1 MNRVLE
7 AYRAGRPSV
16 GTFTH
21 MRSSVAVEAL
31 GTAGL
36 DFVILDTEHCVQNP
50 ETLADCITAA
60 DAAGLDALV
69 RIHSVT
75 REAVL
80 HPLDL
85 GAKGLIVPAV
95 ETVEEVERLVRFAK
109 FPPVGN
115 RGFCPT
121 RDGLWGYDEAS
132 LAGAGVYMDR
142 SNRETL
148 LIPQCETAGCL
159 AHIEEIA
166 AMEGVDGIFVGPLDL
181 SIALGCPMELDAPPM
196 RQALER
202 VVAACKAAGKLTMIF
217 CGDAATAKRRLAAGF
232 DSAALG
238 LDVLA
243 LIQTYRAMAEEV
255 RG

>member
-95 ETVEEVERLVRFAK
+95 ETVEEVERLVRYAK

-243 LIQTYRAMAEEV
+243 LIQTYQAMAEEV

>member
-1 MNRVLE
+1 MNRVL
-7 AYRAGRPSV
+7 AKYRAGEASV

-21 MRSSVAVEAL
+21 MRGPVAVEAL

-36 DFVILDTEHCVQNP
+36 DYVILDTEHCVLNP
-50 ETLADCITAA
+50 ETLADCVTAA
-60 DAAGLDALV
+60 DTAGLDALV
-69 RIHSVT
+69 RIHSIT

-109 FPPVGN
+109 FPPVGH

-121 RDGLWGYDEAS
+121 RDGLWGFDGDS
-132 LAGAGVYMDR
+132 QAGADVYMAR

-159 AHIEEIA
+159 ENIEAIA

-181 SIALGCPMELDAPPM
+181 SIALGCPMELDNPRM

-217 CGDAATAKRRLAAGF
+217 CGDAATARSRLAEGF
-232 DSAALG
+232 SSAAVS
-238 LDVLA
+238 LDLLT
-243 LIQTYRAMAEEV
+243 LIQSYRTMAEEI